1 MGNISEKERY
11 NQKEELNI
19 YSKTKTVV
27 KRIVILIAALAIIS
41 VFLYYENNHLETT
54 GYEYDSDKVPKE
66 FNGLRI
72 VQISDLHNATFG
84 DNNLELYQQ
93 VAKIKPDIVLIT
105 GDIVDSNHTHIPV
118 AVDFVKN
125 MADFFPC
132 PTYFVTGNHECWLE
146 TEEKL
151 ELYNG
156 MEEAGVTVLSNEAV
170 IISRENGE
178 WVCFEDD
185 EKVTKD
191 NSIRIVGL
199 DDSSISTQA
208 LPTLMEENEK
218 KLFTI
223 LLSHEPTYF
232 EWYVKNGPDMVFT
245 GHEHGGQF
253 RLPLVGAVIAPDQGL
268 FPELTEG
275 VHTEGNTTMY
285 ISRGLGNSVI
295 PFRLFNDPEIVYVVI
310 NQ

>member
-1 MGNISEKERY
+1 MAKIMGNISEKERY

-93 VAKIKPDIVLIT
+93 VAKIKPD
-105 GDIVDSNHTHIPV
+105 
-118 AVDFVKN
+118 
-125 MADFFPC
+125 
-132 PTYFVTGNHECWLE
+132 
-146 TEEKL
+146 
-151 ELYNG
+151 
-156 MEEAGVTVLSNEAV
+156 
-170 IISRENGE
+170 
-178 WVCFEDD
+178 
-185 EKVTKD
+185 
-191 NSIRIVGL
+191 
-199 DDSSISTQA
+199 
-208 LPTLMEENEK
+208 
-218 KLFTI
+218 
-223 LLSHEPTYF
+223 
-232 EWYVKNGPDMVFT
+232 MVFT